1 MRSEKKMY
9 TQKVFK
15 AEKPRKE
22 MRERERELR
31 GITLRVF
38 TKELTETMKIFPST
52 SNNALEI

>member
-22 MRERERELR
+22 MRERERESCEGL
-31 GITLRVF
+31 L
-38 TKELTETMKIFPST
+38 
-52 SNNALEI
+52 

>member
-22 MRERERELR
+22 RRERERER
-31 GITLRVF
+31 GEGL
-38 TKELTETMKIFPST
+38 L
-52 SNNALEI
+52 

>member
-22 MRERERELR
+22 MRERERE
-31 GITLRVF
+31 
-38 TKELTETMKIFPST
+38 S
-52 SNNALEI
+52 